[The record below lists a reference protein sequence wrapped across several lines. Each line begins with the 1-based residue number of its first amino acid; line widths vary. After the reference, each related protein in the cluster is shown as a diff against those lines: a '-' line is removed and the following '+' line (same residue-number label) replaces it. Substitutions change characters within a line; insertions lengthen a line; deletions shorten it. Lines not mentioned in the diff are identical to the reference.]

1 MCASHVI
8 LTLLFLLSLSHLPSF
23 YLFPL
28 LSLSLQAQRPTGGR
42 ERGRGAADG
51 GYPAGT
57 AGAGRLEAAV
67 RPIRANVIR
76 ARPRTA
82 LAANSFYR
90 RQRRH

>member
-1 MCASHVI
+1 MCLTCHSHSS
-8 LTLLFLLSLSHLPSF
+8 LPPLSLISPLFISFPS
-23 YLFPL
+23 
-28 LSLSLQAQRPTGGR
+28 SLSLQAQRPTGGR